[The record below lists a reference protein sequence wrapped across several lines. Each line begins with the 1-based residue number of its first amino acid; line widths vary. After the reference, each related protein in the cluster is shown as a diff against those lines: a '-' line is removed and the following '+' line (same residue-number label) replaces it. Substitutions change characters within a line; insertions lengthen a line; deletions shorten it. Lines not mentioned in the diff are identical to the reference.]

1 MALSSGFI
9 TCIQLLLENGALVN
23 DQDTHGD
30 TALHQAAREDK
41 ASCVKALL
49 SHPGIDIN
57 IRNNEGHTAMM
68 VAKYTSLG
76 VFKQVVKTCSD
87 FPADSYGKVVLCG
100 NSGAGKSTLTQRFF
114 GLRDEIHVEPLTA
127 GIIPHQV
134 DSPYSNMI
142 IYDLAGHHQY
152 FSSHSACLEA
162 ISLTSPAIFLLLQDL
177 RHDPEVMTKE
187 VYYWSTMIDG
197 VCHKCPQ
204 QSSVIVMGTHADLL
218 PPGQL
223 FRKFTHLRS
232 LAKMAI
238 SHQKFVN
245 VLALNAADAYSE
257 EMDQFI
263 DQLCS
268 INKRVLSMSPP
279 ISMMCHLML
288 AFLKQKIP
296 DPDVNAIFLSDLIGY
311 LKADQDKLIQPFS
324 TEIVPILK
332 TLSEKGLILFIPSED
347 PLNSWI
353 VLHKESILRK
363 VNGALFADPSL
374 KEYIRV
380 ASNTGIVPKAVIKK
394 IFPEY
399 NVEMITQ
406 FMIHFELC
414 QVVELSQIETNMAP
428 EGSPSSDLGPLL
440 FFPALVSVERPSSA
454 TVPNNSFRW
463 SMIVKCTHQFFT
475 TRCLHVLLHRLPS
488 EFALP
493 PIQVTPLHSDL
504 HRKCALWSRGVMW
517 LSETGV
523 TTIVKMSET
532 FQSLSLAMSSPDREC
547 DMYVNLAHSVLAI
560 IKTACEEF
568 CPHLEVVEL
577 ISCPPE
583 ASLDHSVDRKVKL
596 SSLKNALLKGHKHI
610 ADVNG
615 EKYVVMEKWM
625 KIEPCLPYLVG
636 VYPSVVPFSSSSLP
650 ASDLKVP
657 SSQLLSVLITQVV
670 VKLEGTPTLLELL
683 SFSDMRVNI
692 AEQIGVNYLKFGI
705 FLLGDSNGAIVTALE
720 NEHLKNAERINVAIL
735 QKWLEGKGVKPV
747 TWSTLLT
754 ALQKMNI

>member
-1 MALSSGFI
+1 
-9 TCIQLLLENGALVN
+9 
-23 DQDTHGD
+23 
-30 TALHQAAREDK
+30 
-41 ASCVKALL
+41 
-49 SHPGIDIN
+49 
-57 IRNNEGHTAMM
+57 
-68 VAKYTSLG
+68 
-76 VFKQVVKTCSD
+76 
-87 FPADSYGKVVLCG
+87 
-100 NSGAGKSTLTQRFF
+100 
-114 GLRDEIHVEPLTA
+114 
-127 GIIPHQV
+127 
-134 DSPYSNMI
+134 
-142 IYDLAGHHQY
+142 
-152 FSSHSACLEA
+152 
-162 ISLTSPAIFLLLQDL
+162 
-177 RHDPEVMTKE
+177 
-187 VYYWSTMIDG
+187 
-197 VCHKCPQ
+197 
-204 QSSVIVMGTHADLL
+204 
-218 PPGQL
+218 
-223 FRKFTHLRS
+223 
-232 LAKMAI
+232 MAI

-245 VLALNAADAYSE
+245 VLALNAADANSE
-257 EMDQFI
+257 EMVQFI
-263 DQLCS
+263 DQLNES
-268 INKRVLSMSPP
+268 VLSMSPP

-288 AFLKQKIP
+288 AFLKQNIP
-296 DPDVNAIFLSDLIGY
+296 DPDVNVVSLSDLIGY
-311 LKADQDKLIQPFS
+311 LKANQDKLIDPDS

-332 TLSEKGLILFIPSED
+332 ALSEKGLILFIPSED

-363 VNGALFADPSL
+363 VNGALFADRSL

-380 ASNTGIVPKAVIKK
+380 ASNTGIVLKAVIKK
-394 IFPEY
+394 IFPGY

-428 EGSPSSDLGPLL
+428 EGSPSSDLGLLL

-454 TVPNNSFRW
+454 TVPNNCFGW
-463 SMIVKCTHQFFT
+463 
-475 TRCLHVLLHRLPS
+475 LPS

-523 TTIVKMSET
+523 TTIVKMSVT

-568 CPHLEVVEL
+568 CPHLEIVEL

-583 ASLDHSVDRKVKL
+583 ASLDHSVDMKVKL

-636 VYPSVVPFSSSSLP
+636 VNPSVVPFSSSSLP

-657 SSQLLSVLITQVV
+657 SSQLLSVLITKVV

-683 SFSDMRVNI
+683 YFSDMR
-692 AEQIGVNYLKFGI
+692 E
-705 FLLGDSNGAIVTALE
+705 
-720 NEHLKNAERINVAIL
+720 
-735 QKWLEGKGVKPV
+735 
-747 TWSTLLT
+747 
-754 ALQKMNI
+754 